1 MAKVSKGLRRALA
14 EAQNWRCAYCAAVL
28 EADGPTLATAEHIVP
43 SGAGGREARLNLV
56 SACLACNGAR
66 GADIDAWTF
75 WKLRQ
80 RLLDAGL
87 WPAGERPCQ
96 EVANLLRTHRAYV
109 RAKIALRRRF
119 RAAPA
124 AATNLLLEDL
134 VDALNDGCALTALQ
148 ITRLRPAGGGCR
160 YRLPRSGGLG
170 LADAER
176 ADWDCL
182 WDPLGHTSPGAEAMG

>member
-1 MAKVSKGLRRALA
+1 MAKVSKTLRRALA

-28 EADGPTLATAEHIVP
+28 DANGPTLATAEHVVP
-43 SGAGGREARLNLV
+43 SGAGGREVRLNLV
-56 SACLACNGAR
+56 CVCLACNGAR

-87 WPAGERPCQ
+87 WPAGERPCS

-124 AATNLLLEDL
+124 TNLLIEDL
-134 VDALNDGCALTALQ
+134 VNTLNDGCALTALQ

-160 YRLPRSGGLG
+160 YRLPRTGQLG

-182 WDPLGHTSPGAEAMG
+182 WDRLGPAPSSVDAVG